1 MLGKLHRLYVE
12 SSWKQLVARMLH
24 QVKRT
29 LPIALAMAS
38 WIATEAP
45 AQPAADFYRGKTIN
59 LLIGTGAGG
68 GYDTYARVLARYY
81 GKHIP
86 GNPSVVPQN
95 VLGGGGI
102 KVLTSLYSIVP
113 KDGTYIGTS
122 TPVAILEPLFG
133 DQNLAPY
140 DPTKF
145 TWIGN
150 MDKDSSACGA
160 WRTSGITKF
169 SDVLTKE
176 TTFGATNSAS
186 YLYQHAVMLR
196 EMLGAKAR
204 IVNGYKGS
212 KEVNLAMHRGEIDAV
227 CALFVSSAKAE
238 YGADIENGDL
248 KFIIQFG
255 KKNDPFYGDAVN
267 IYDLLK
273 TEEQREIADLIIG
286 QIEMTRPF
294 LAPPGLPAPIAAA
307 LRKAFMDTM
316 ADPEFLA
323 LAEKTGIAIK
333 PASGEELAR
342 HFAAFYGAPKHIL
355 QKSKALISHK

>member
-1 MLGKLHRLYVE
+1 MAQWFKCMLPAV
-12 SSWKQLVARMLH
+12 LV
-24 QVKRT
+24 V
-29 LPIALAMAS
+29 AS
-38 WIATEAP
+38 WAGAQ
-45 AQPAADFYRGKTIN
+45 AQPVADFYRGKTIN
-59 LLIGTGAGG
+59 LLIGTGVGG

-86 GNPSVVPQN
+86 GNPSIVPQN

-102 KVLTSLYSIVP
+102 KALTSLYSIVP

-133 DQNLAPY
+133 DKNLAPY

-150 MDKDSSACGA
+150 MDRDATACGA
-160 WRTSGITKF
+160 WRTSGIAKF
-169 SDVLTKE
+169 SDMLTRE

-186 YLYQHAVMLR
+186 YLYQHAQLLK
-196 EMLGAKAR
+196 EMLGAKAK

-227 CALFVSSAKAE
+227 CTLFVSTARAE
-238 YGADIENGDL
+238 YGSDIESGDL
-248 KFIIQFG
+248 RFIIQFG
-255 KKNDPFYGDAVN
+255 NKNDPFFGDAVN
-267 IYDLLK
+267 IHDLLK
-273 TEEQREIADLIIG
+273 TDEQREIADLIFG

-294 LAPPGLPAPIAAA
+294 LAPPGLPAPVAAA

-323 LAEKTGIAIK
+323 FAEKIGIAIK
-333 PASGEELAR
+333 PAEGEDVAR
-342 HFAAFYGAPKHIL
+342 QFAAFYRAPEHIL
-355 QKSKALISHK
+355 QKAKALISHK